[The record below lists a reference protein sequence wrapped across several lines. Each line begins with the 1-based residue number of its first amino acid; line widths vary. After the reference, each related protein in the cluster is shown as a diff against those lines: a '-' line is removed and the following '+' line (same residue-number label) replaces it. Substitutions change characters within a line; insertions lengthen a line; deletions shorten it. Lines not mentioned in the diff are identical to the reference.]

1 MKVGDLV
8 RFQKVWIVAT
18 GIVVETGL
26 FSCIEEMYLIGILRL
41 CGTMARYLL
50 KEAAHWR

>member
-1 MKVGDLV
+1 MKVGDLA

-26 FSCIEEMYLIGILRL
+26 FSGNRDIKVMWDD
-41 CGTMARYLL
+41 GTIFTERSSSL
-50 KEAAHWR
+50 EVINESR